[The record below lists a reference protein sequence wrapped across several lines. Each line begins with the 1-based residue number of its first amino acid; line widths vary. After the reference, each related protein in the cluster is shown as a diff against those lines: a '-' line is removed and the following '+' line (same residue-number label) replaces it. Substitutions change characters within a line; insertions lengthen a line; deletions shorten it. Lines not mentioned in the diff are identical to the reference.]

1 MTNIKKSSSPMGEQ
15 MKDEGV
21 SRTMRVNLDGEFFDV
36 EATTPEEAEIKAKKA
51 RDIRE
56 KDMMEMSEKKDEQ
69 EKEGE
74 EQEKQPE
81 QEDVEKTGD

>member
-1 MTNIKKSSSPMGEQ
+1 MGEQ
-15 MKDEGV
+15 MKEEGV
-21 SRTMRVNLDGEFFDV
+21 SRKMRINLDGEYFDV
-36 EATTPEEAEIKAKKA
+36 EATTPAEAEIKAKKA

-56 KDMMEMSEKKDEQ
+56 KEMKEMSEKKNEQ

-81 QEDVEKTGD
+81 QEDVEKEGD